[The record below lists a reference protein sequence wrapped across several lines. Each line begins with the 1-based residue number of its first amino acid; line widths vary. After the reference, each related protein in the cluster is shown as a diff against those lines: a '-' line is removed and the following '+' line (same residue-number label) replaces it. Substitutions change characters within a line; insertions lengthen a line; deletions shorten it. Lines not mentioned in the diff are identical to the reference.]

1 MSETTGYPKQFWRCS
16 QCLQEFE
23 WGDESRRYSSVA
35 MDEHL
40 PEDAPMLCSEVC
52 VARFEARMNSG
63 EVEVPLVT
71 AVGYTGARIKG
82 KRRGY

>member
-1 MSETTGYPKQFWRCS
+1 
-16 QCLQEFE
+16 
-23 WGDESRRYSSVA
+23 